1 MPATEGLRNEP
12 NKFFVI
18 NSTGEHIDEPSRFWG
33 GASKYAGNK
42 CVWAELT

>member
-33 GASKYAGNK
+33 VLPNTQAINAFGLN
-42 CVWAELT
+42 